1 MKNQKVALITGANR
15 GIGFE
20 TAKQLGEKGITVI
33 VSARQL
39 AAARDAAE
47 KLKVRGIDAYAI
59 QLDVTQET
67 DRKAA
72 AAYIMEKFGKLDI
85 LINNGAKAPKE
96 TLLVAKNAETTAEEF
111 SEIFEPNFF
120 GLVYLTN
127 DLLPLIK
134 ASEAGRIVNVSSIL
148 GSIGSH
154 AQPDSPIAGYRV
166 LSYNA
171 AKAAL
176 NMFTVQL
183 ANELKETTNIK
194 VNSAYPGWV
203 KTELGTDY
211 APMEIPEGAKT
222 SVDLALLG
230 NDGYTGKF
238 IHLGEE
244 LPW

>member
-39 AAARDAAE
+39 TAANEAAE
-47 KLKVRGIDAYAI
+47 KLRAQGIDAHGL
-59 QLDVTQET
+59 QLDVTLKT

-72 AAYIMEKFGKLDI
+72 AKYIQENFGKLDI

-96 TLLVAKNAETTAEEF
+96 TLLVHKNADTTAEEF
-111 SEIFEPNFF
+111 SEIYETNFF
-120 GLVYLTN
+120 GIVYLTN
-127 DLLPLIK
+127 ELLPLIK
-134 ASEAGRIVNVSSIL
+134 ASDAGRIVNLSSIL
-148 GSIGSH
+148 GSLGTH
-154 AQPDSPIAGYRV
+154 AQADSAIAGYRV
-166 LSYNA
+166 LSYNS

-194 VNSAYPGWV
+194 VNSANPGWV

-211 APMEIPEGAKT
+211 APMEISDGAKT

-230 NDGYTGKF
+230 EDGYTGKF